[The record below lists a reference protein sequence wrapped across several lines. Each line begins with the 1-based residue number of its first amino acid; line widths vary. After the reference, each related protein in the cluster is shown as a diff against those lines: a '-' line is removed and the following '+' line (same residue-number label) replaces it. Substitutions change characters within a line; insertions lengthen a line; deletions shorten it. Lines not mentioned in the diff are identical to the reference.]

1 MEINTYNAIYVT
13 GGPVGGVQ
21 GHVVRAGSAGEKL
34 APQIQDDLI
43 TQAVAARMR
52 GGWALAAS
60 GNKLMQTITMPVLT
74 GGTNPGVLQPGQL
87 LQVDDLDGTWRGL
100 VRGVSVSAS
109 MPKVRQQVTVERV
122 AA

>member
-1 MEINTYNAIYVT
+1 
-13 GGPVGGVQ
+13 
-21 GHVVRAGSAGEKL
+21 VVRAGSGREKL

-43 TQAVAARMR
+43 THADAARMR

-60 GNKLMQTITMPVLT
+60 GNKLLHSISMPMLT
-74 GGTNPGVLQPGQL
+74 GGTRPGILNPGQL
-87 LQVDDLDGTWRGL
+87 LEVDDIDGNWRGL
-100 VRGVSVSAS
+100 VRGVNVSAA